1 MKTIRAI
8 QRTLSAGAAVCL
20 ATAALS
26 GCELLV
32 DFDRSKIPVEAG
44 SAGDD
49 ATLTDSATPTE
60 AGDDGTVSGE
70 VGPDEAGDDTSEGA
84 AGDAG

>member
-8 QRTLSAGAAVCL
+8 ERTLSVGTAVCL
-20 ATAALS
+20 TAVALS

-32 DFDRSKIPVEAG
+32 DFDRSKIPVEAS

-49 ATLTDSATPTE
+49 ATVMDSATTE

-70 VGPDEAGDDTSEGA
+70 VGPDEAGD
-84 AGDAG
+84 AGDGSAADGGP